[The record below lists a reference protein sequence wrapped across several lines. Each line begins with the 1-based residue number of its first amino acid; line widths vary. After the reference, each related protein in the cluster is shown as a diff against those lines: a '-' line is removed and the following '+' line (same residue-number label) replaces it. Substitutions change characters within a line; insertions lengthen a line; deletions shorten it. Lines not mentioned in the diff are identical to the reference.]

1 MTLLTVIFTL
11 LPWSGTKPAKSH
23 KISYACVL
31 QCLNNEILTK
41 WKQSKAVMVKIA
53 FIGHK
58 QVIVGAHISRKIIMV
73 ISTKLNFLISKMVK
87 DPDAGKD

>member
-1 MTLLTVIFTL
+1 MTLFTVIFTL
-11 LPWSGTKPAKSH
+11 LQWSGTKPAKSH

-73 ISTKLNFLISKMVK
+73 T
-87 DPDAGKD
+87 

>member
-1 MTLLTVIFTL
+1 M
-11 LPWSGTKPAKSH
+11 
-23 KISYACVL
+23 
-31 QCLNNEILTK
+31 
-41 WKQSKAVMVKIA
+41 MVKIA

-73 ISTKLNFLISKMVK
+73 TSTKLNFLISKMVK